1 MFTYFCCLKVQRCD
15 KGTKLYPN
23 PSLTSLQHG
32 KNGLPKVKY
41 LGGEMKDSRGSKVFT
56 YTSEGSEEVEKAG
69 QDVWLPPTII
79 ENKSA
84 TANRINESLTKQN
97 DRSIPHVPVK
107 KPQNNLAIHLSEP
120 NTLLDPNANLQ
131 ILKDK
136 STGDGTYMNQLQ
148 TKFEARLTKSPSEVE
163 TAGTGK
169 SSELSANNREMQL
182 NSRIHHNIKEVFIS
196 KMNYSDLNKHF
207 SETDIM

>member
-1 MFTYFCCLKVQRCD
+1 MLISCYVFTYFCCLKVQRCD
-15 KGTKLYPN
+15 KVTKLYPN

-32 KNGLPKVKY
+32 KDGLPKVKY

-56 YTSEGSEEVEKAG
+56 YTSEGSEEVEEAG

-84 TANRINESLTKQN
+84 TANRI
-97 DRSIPHVPVK
+97 
-107 KPQNNLAIHLSEP
+107 
-120 NTLLDPNANLQ
+120 NANLQ

-163 TAGTGK
+163 TAGTGE
-169 SSELSANNREMQL
+169 SSELSASNREMQL